1 MFREFFLDRTRTDR
15 LVAWVGLLLVIGQAI
30 YSSVIKFQINEWYN
44 DFYNLLQTSG
54 KHLMANATAS
64 SSSGNATMHVHSLA
78 DGRQEVWRQLVVLGW
93 IVLPLVIVYPIA
105 KWVRSNWALHW
116 RMCLMR
122 SYMEA
127 WDPNAP
133 HGLEASFGL
142 CCDTAL

>member
-1 MFREFFLDRTRTDR
+1 MDRFINPTVSTTSIS
-15 LVAWVGLLLVIGQAI
+15 VATAPLLVWEVQ
-30 YSSVIKFQINEWYN
+30 SPHT
-44 DFYNLLQTSG
+44 LL
-54 KHLMANATAS
+54 H
-64 SSSGNATMHVHSLA
+64 A
-78 DGRQEVWRQLVVLGW
+78 DTLIVVWQLVVLGW

-133 HGLEASFGL
+133 QRVGSVFWPLL
-142 CCDTAL
+142 